1 MRSSTGRLTRSARSM
16 SARASRASGGRARTS
31 AIASW
36 GSVRSVVE
44 TSLPSTASA
53 TRWRS
58 QVSKGSA
65 GSGKRGLTR
74 WAAGR

>member
-1 MRSSTGRLTRSARSM
+1 
-16 SARASRASGGRARTS
+16 
-31 AIASW
+31 
-36 GSVRSVVE
+36 VVE